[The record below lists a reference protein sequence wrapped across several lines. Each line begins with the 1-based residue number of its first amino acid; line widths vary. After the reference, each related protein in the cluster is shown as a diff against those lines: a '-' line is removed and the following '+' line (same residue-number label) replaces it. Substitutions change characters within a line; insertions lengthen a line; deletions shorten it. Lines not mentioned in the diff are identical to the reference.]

1 VSDLVRLKAWDD
13 PAIRDGLSWYLDV
26 AENRRPAK
34 FRIAATLATQL
45 DPASSSEESL
55 WAEFDRLTPLF
66 LIRWQEIR
74 AGAPLP
80 AAVGGPSLL
89 ELCRELAYRMLAHC
103 NFCPWNCRV
112 DRIAGNKFGACKLAS
127 ASRVSSHFHHTG
139 EELFYRGTE
148 GSGTIFFTSCNMRCA
163 FCQNGD
169 ISTDKDNGEET
180 DPRTLATMA
189 WTLRREGCHN
199 INWVGGE
206 VVIHLHAIVD
216 AIALLGR
223 DFAPT
228 QAELKRAR
236 RTKAD
241 RFFWFDEMSSNA
253 VYDGKFN
260 APMLWNSNFYM
271 TFQSIKILRVLMDVW
286 LPDFKFGPG
295 RCAMTLART
304 PWYWETVTN
313 NLALIAE
320 WGEDFSIRHLV
331 MPNHIACST
340 YPVLEWIAE
349 HAPAAPVNVMEQFH
363 PDNFCDPASAKYR
376 HKYTEIAR
384 RPTRAE
390 LHDSWQRARELGL
403 QFETTN
409 VRASQCFG
417 HARAARNVDGSS
429 EELRW
434 LGTQ

>member
-1 VSDLVRLKAWDD
+1 MSDLARLSIWED
-13 PAIRDGLSWYLDV
+13 PAIHSALSWYLDV

-34 FRIAATLATQL
+34 FRIAATLATGL
-45 DPASSSEESL
+45 DPAASGEDVL
-55 WAEFDRLTPLF
+55 WAELDRLTPVF
-66 LIRWQEIR
+66 LARRQAIR
-74 AGAPLP
+74 AGALLP
-80 AAVGGPSLL
+80 PPADGPSLL

-112 DRIAGNKFGACKLAS
+112 DRVTGAKFGACKLAS
-127 ASRVSSHFHHTG
+127 GSRVSSHFHHTG
-139 EELFYRGTE
+139 EELFYRGTQ

-180 DPRTLATMA
+180 DPRTLAAMA

-206 VVIHLHAIVD
+206 VVIHLHAIIA

-223 DFAPT
+223 DFVPT
-228 QAELKRAR
+228 QAELARAR

-241 RFFWFDEMSSNA
+241 PFWWFDEMPDAA
-253 VYDGKFN
+253 VYDGEFN
-260 APMLWNSNFYM
+260 APMLWNSNFFM
-271 TFQSIKILRVLMDVW
+271 TPESMRILRIVTDVW

-295 RCAMTLART
+295 RCAMTLSKT
-304 PWYWETVTN
+304 PWYWETVTRN
-313 NLALIAE
+313 IALLTD

-331 MPNHIACST
+331 MPNHVACCT

-349 HAPAAPVNVMEQFH
+349 HVPVAPVNVMAQFH

-376 HKYTEIAR
+376 DKYAEISR
-384 RPTRAE
+384 RPIHAE
-390 LHDSWQRARELGL
+390 LEDSWRRARELGL
-403 QFETTN
+403 SFET
-409 VRASQCFG
+409 ASFDRRSEFG
-417 HARAARNVDGSS
+417 R
-429 EELRW
+429 
-434 LGTQ
+434 